1 MSTNVGKAP
10 QLRVFRIKVND
21 PVGDEKEAS
30 RVIDKIPSNASFEN
44 IEISTL
50 YNADVTTIYK
60 QKYLSP
66 RPNTVS
72 VRLGT
77 DGYSPWTFWHWKSL
91 PPEIKTGNI
100 KNMVNEQKRLVTPQG
115 VPFAWNSG
123 EKNIAFTSL
132 WDNYPHKIE
141 FPVNKKGDA
150 VWFLVSGSTN
160 VMQCRIANAVI
171 RLNYADGVVDSLEL
185 VPPVNYWNLST
196 IDSHATAPGQFS
208 RNDYT
213 VETDRFCMPEKFP
226 ETVQLG
232 ENCRAMLLNL
242 KLRPGVELK
251 SVSLETLSQEVVVG
265 LMGISVM
272 KQN

>member
-1 MSTNVGKAP
+1 
-10 QLRVFRIKVND
+10 
-21 PVGDEKEAS
+21 
-30 RVIDKIPSNASFEN
+30 
-44 IEISTL
+44 
-50 YNADVTTIYK
+50 
-60 QKYLSP
+60 
-66 RPNTVS
+66 
-72 VRLGT
+72 LGT

-91 PPEIKTGNI
+91 PPEIKTDN
-100 KNMVNEQKRLVTPQG
+100 VNKMLDGQNRLVTPQG

-141 FPVNKKGDA
+141 FTVSKKGDA
-150 VWFLVSGSTN
+150 VWFLISGSTN

-171 RLNYADGVVDSLEL
+171 RLNYADGKTDSLEL
-185 VPPVNYWNLST
+185 IPPVNYWNLST
-196 IDSHATAPGQFS
+196 IDSHATAPGQGS

-213 VETDRFCMPEKFP
+213 SETDKFCMPAKFP

-265 LMGISVM
+265 LMGITVM
-272 KQN
+272 KLK